1 MYIFNMYTH
10 GCVYYICYIYM
21 KNGDKI
27 FKNEVCDTHHLPYAE
42 EKAELAEMNFV
53 IFSLIS
59 GIDSNTFNL
68 T

>member
-1 MYIFNMYTH
+1 MCLLYMF
-10 GCVYYICYIYM
+10 YIYL
-21 KNGDKI
+21 KNGDKL
-27 FKNEVCDTHHLPYAE
+27 FKNEVCDTYHLHYAE

-59 GIDSNTFNL
+59 GINSNTFNL